1 MRYLRYITLLSML
14 LSSFLSMAQ
23 TATIRGFVYEKETG
37 EPVMFTNV
45 YLKGT
50 TYGAST
56 DVNGFYTITK
66 VPAGSYTLL
75 VTSLGYDSL
84 AEKITLKK
92 GDVISRQ
99 LYLVKAAYMLESFN
113 VTAAK
118 EEARTETRT
127 SVTKITPK
135 QLKQIPTIGG
145 QADLAQYLQVLPG
158 VIFTGDQGGQLYIRG
173 GSPIQNKVLLD
184 GMVVYNPFHSI
195 GLFSVFDTDLM
206 RSADVYTGGF
216 NADFGGRISSVM
228 DITTRDGNKKRLGG
242 KLEANTFGAKLLLE
256 GPISKATDENAN
268 ATTFVLSVKNSYLSK
283 SSKVFYKYVDE
294 NGLPFDYTDIY
305 GKISFVG
312 ENGSKVS
319 LFGFNFNDAVSNYK
333 SLSDFSWN
341 SFGGG
346 ANFVVIP
353 GKAPVLLEGS
363 VAYSRYETTLKEST
377 GNDKTSSIGGF
388 NAGLQFTYF
397 LGKNEFKYGFDIQGF
412 VTDYNYLTSLGSSIS
427 DKDNTTEL
435 AGFVKYKMNFN
446 KFILEPG
453 LRIQAYASAGA
464 VSPEPRLSMK
474 YLVSDRLRLKAAAG
488 LYSQNLMSLSTDKQV
503 VNLFYGFLSGPESA
517 PANYNGEYAS
527 DVLQKAG
534 HLVFGIEYDLMTGMT
549 LNLEGYYKDFYQ
561 LTNLNRKK
569 IFDSNYPN
577 KPLEQTADFVYETG
591 SAKGIDLSI
600 KYEVGNLYLWGAY
613 SLSWVDRDDGEV
625 VYSPHYDRRHNINL
639 VASLKMGPAEDW
651 EVSARW
657 NFGSG
662 FPFTLNQGF
671 FEKLPLD
678 GEDPTSGNGSLAIF
692 YDEIN
697 KGRLPTYHR
706 LDLNL
711 KKTFEL
717 SKYSNLELN
726 AGVTNA
732 YDRANVFYRERLTG
746 ERVDQLPI
754 MWQLGASLTF

>member
-1 MRYLRYITLLSML
+1 
-14 LSSFLSMAQ
+14 
-23 TATIRGFVYEKETG
+23 
-37 EPVMFTNV
+37 
-45 YLKGT
+45 
-50 TYGAST
+50 
-56 DVNGFYTITK
+56 
-66 VPAGSYTLL
+66 
-75 VTSLGYDSL
+75 
-84 AEKITLKK
+84 
-92 GDVISRQ
+92 
-99 LYLVKAAYMLESFN
+99 
-113 VTAAK
+113 
-118 EEARTETRT
+118 
-127 SVTKITPK
+127 
-135 QLKQIPTIGG
+135 
-145 QADLAQYLQVLPG
+145 
-158 VIFTGDQGGQLYIRG
+158 
-173 GSPIQNKVLLD
+173 
-184 GMVVYNPFHSI
+184 
-195 GLFSVFDTDLM
+195 
-206 RSADVYTGGF
+206 
-216 NADFGGRISSVM
+216 
-228 DITTRDGNKKRLGG
+228 
-242 KLEANTFGAKLLLE
+242 
-256 GPISKATDENAN
+256 
-268 ATTFVLSVKNSYLSK
+268 
-283 SSKVFYKYVDE
+283 SKVFYKYVDE

-534 HLVFGIEYDLMTGMT
+534 HLVFVSNMT
-549 LNLEGYYKDFYQ
+549 
-561 LTNLNRKK
+561 
-569 IFDSNYPN
+569 
-577 KPLEQTADFVYETG
+577 
-591 SAKGIDLSI
+591 
-600 KYEVGNLYLWGAY
+600 
-613 SLSWVDRDDGEV
+613 
-625 VYSPHYDRRHNINL
+625 
-639 VASLKMGPAEDW
+639 
-651 EVSARW
+651 
-657 NFGSG
+657 
-662 FPFTLNQGF
+662 
-671 FEKLPLD
+671 
-678 GEDPTSGNGSLAIF
+678 
-692 YDEIN
+692 
-697 KGRLPTYHR
+697 
-706 LDLNL
+706 
-711 KKTFEL
+711 
-717 SKYSNLELN
+717 
-726 AGVTNA
+726 
-732 YDRANVFYRERLTG
+732 
-746 ERVDQLPI
+746 
-754 MWQLGASLTF
+754 